1 MEKLIKLIFVILQ
14 DLFVFHL
21 DAHLFKNLIISLSR
35 ISTKSN
41 DYTYKSKSVH
51 PKILR
56 IFSCCF
62 MLTTIMRML
71 CVCDMLDLQS
81 SWTIIQ
87 WRCMYS
93 SVDYKNIYLCLCFT
107 VSFIWNLR
115 LTVIWYTLCMTSHV
129 IKCIDEDYINL

>member
-1 MEKLIKLIFVILQ
+1 MVEKLIKLIFIILQ

-41 DYTYKSKSVH
+41 DYTYKSKSVL
-51 PKILR
+51 PK
-56 IFSCCF
+56 